1 MAVAALGLVEL
12 VELVGEIDAIASEM
26 AASSALTAETIGAM
40 EEGTALEMV
49 TLSSSSSTMGE
60 SMAETTFIASE
71 TMGSVGGGIA
81 ESAEMTAE
89 QISNSMDASS
99 IANASLGQSVSVLS
113 EFEGSAFEMS
123 EFSPRIVGRQ
133 PPFTS
138 TPFGV
143 RPAPSLASSDLSNS
157 LMSILDELEEDEF
170 EESFSQTPRTLSQT
184 RRRRTLNESTLLGL
198 SGLTL
203 GGSSFAATTLSS
215 TTALGTGAAVTTL
228 AGHIAAAIYVP
239 VTSAIGAG
247 VYKIV
252 SSLEEYI
259 PGAADFLV
267 QAIESGNI
275 NLNETNAVSW
285 MQLLQ
290 DNIGVM
296 ARLKAAGI
304 DVAMLDDGRI
314 HKVGSVI
321 SKVIKN
327 NDNQISRIIHEL
339 PTSIAYRQSNLL
351 RNLNTDIIREYWQVA
366 TTY

>member
-12 VELVGEIDAIASEM
+12 VELVGEIDAIIASEM

-49 TLSSSSSTMGE
+49 TLSSSTSTMGE
-60 SMAETTFIASE
+60 SMAETTFITSE

-81 ESAEMTAE
+81 ESAEMTAG
-89 QISNSMDASS
+89 QISSSMDASS
-99 IANASLGQSVSVLS
+99 IANASLGQSVSDLS
-113 EFEGSAFEMS
+113 EFEGTAFEMS

-143 RPAPSLASSDLSNS
+143 PPPSLASSDMSNS
-157 LMSILDELEEDEF
+157 LLSILDELEEDEF

-184 RRRRTLNESTLLGL
+184 TRRTLNESTLLGL

-203 GGSSFAATTLSS
+203 GGSSFAVTTLSS
-215 TTALGTGAAVTTL
+215 TTAVGTGAAVTTL
-228 AGHIAAAIYVP
+228 AGHIAAAISVP

-247 VYKIV
+247 VYKII

-290 DNIGVM
+290 ENIGVM

-321 SKVIKN
+321 SKVLKN

-339 PTSIAYRQSNLL
+339 PTSIAYRQPNLL
-351 RNLNTDIIREYWQVA
+351 RNLNTDIVREYWQAA

>member
-1 MAVAALGLVEL
+1 
-12 VELVGEIDAIASEM
+12 
-26 AASSALTAETIGAM
+26 
-40 EEGTALEMV
+40 
-49 TLSSSSSTMGE
+49 
-60 SMAETTFIASE
+60 
-71 TMGSVGGGIA
+71 
-81 ESAEMTAE
+81 
-89 QISNSMDASS
+89 
-99 IANASLGQSVSVLS
+99 
-113 EFEGSAFEMS
+113 MS

-133 PPFTS
+133 PPYTS

-143 RPAPSLASSDLSNS
+143 RPPPSLASSDLSYS

-184 RRRRTLNESTLLGL
+184 RRRTLNDSTLLGL

-215 TTALGTGAAVTTL
+215 STALGTGAAVTTL
-228 AGHIAAAIYVP
+228 AGHIAAAISVP

-296 ARLKAAGI
+296 VRLKAAGI

-321 SKVIKN
+321 SKVIKKTMT
-327 NDNQISRIIHEL
+327 IKS
-339 PTSIAYRQSNLL
+339 AG
-351 RNLNTDIIREYWQVA
+351 
-366 TTY
+366 